1 MDMKNFLQLKR
12 ISRLE
17 KNQVLEKETIFLN
30 ERYIRNIVIN
40 DEMINIV
47 YSMSNSEQSTTVYKI
62 SVDNGNYLELR
73 ENIKG
78 VSLIRCYVTQKE
90 YEDIFYCLFVH
101 LKKAYNAQRHQKN
114 KNICRNRRRNRS
126 YE

>member
-62 SVDNGNYLELR
+62 SVDDGNYLELR

-78 VSLIRCYVTQKE
+78 VTLIRCYVTKKE
-90 YEDIFYCLFVH
+90 YE
-101 LKKAYNAQRHQKN
+101 
-114 KNICRNRRRNRS
+114 NILRELN
-126 YE
+126 Y

>member
-47 YSMSNSEQSTTVYKI
+47 YSMSNSEQSTTV
-62 SVDNGNYLELR
+62 
-73 ENIKG
+73 
-78 VSLIRCYVTQKE
+78 
-90 YEDIFYCLFVH
+90 
-101 LKKAYNAQRHQKN
+101 
-114 KNICRNRRRNRS
+114 
-126 YE
+126 

>member
-47 YSMSNSEQSTTVYKI
+47 YSMSNSEQSATVYKI

-78 VSLIRCYVTQKE
+78 VTLIRCYVTKKE
-90 YEDIFYCLFVH
+90 YEDILRELNY
-101 LKKAYNAQRHQKN
+101 
-114 KNICRNRRRNRS
+114 
-126 YE
+126 

>member
-47 YSMSNSEQSTTVYKI
+47 YSMSNSEQVNNCI
-62 SVDNGNYLELR
+62 
-73 ENIKG
+73 
-78 VSLIRCYVTQKE
+78 
-90 YEDIFYCLFVH
+90 
-101 LKKAYNAQRHQKN
+101 
-114 KNICRNRRRNRS
+114 
-126 YE
+126 

>member
-1 MDMKNFLQLKR
+1 MDMKNFLKINR
-12 ISRLE
+12 VSRLE

-47 YSMSNSEQSTTVYKI
+47 YSMSNSEQSATVYKI

-90 YEDIFYCLFVH
+90 YEEVLRQLNY
-101 LKKAYNAQRHQKN
+101 
-114 KNICRNRRRNRS
+114 
-126 YE
+126 

>member
-47 YSMSNSEQSTTVYKI
+47 YSMSNSEQSITVYKI

-90 YEDIFYCLFVH
+90 YEEVLRQLNY
-101 LKKAYNAQRHQKN
+101 
-114 KNICRNRRRNRS
+114 
-126 YE
+126 

>member
-78 VSLIRCYVTQKE
+78 VSLIRCYVTKE
-90 YEDIFYCLFVH
+90 VYEEILRQLNYWD
-101 LKKAYNAQRHQKN
+101 
-114 KNICRNRRRNRS
+114 
-126 YE
+126 

>member
-78 VSLIRCYVTQKE
+78 VFLIRCYVTQKE
-90 YEDIFYCLFVH
+90 YEEILRQ
-101 LKKAYNAQRHQKN
+101 LL
-114 KNICRNRRRNRS
+114 
-126 YE
+126 E

>member
-62 SVDNGNYLELR
+62 SVDDGNYLELR

-78 VSLIRCYVTQKE
+78 VTLIRCYVTKKE
-90 YEDIFYCLFVH
+90 YEDILRELNY
-101 LKKAYNAQRHQKN
+101 
-114 KNICRNRRRNRS
+114 
-126 YE
+126 

>member
-47 YSMSNSEQSTTVYKI
+47 YSMSNSEQSPTVYKI
-62 SVDNGNYLELR
+62 SVDDGNYLELR

-78 VSLIRCYVTQKE
+78 VTLIRCYVTKKE
-90 YEDIFYCLFVH
+90 YEDILRELNY
-101 LKKAYNAQRHQKN
+101 
-114 KNICRNRRRNRS
+114 
-126 YE
+126 